1 MKLFEAFGE
10 LALKGQE
17 QVMQGLKDVDQ
28 QGQSFGQ
35 RMDQFGQKV
44 GRAGSAM
51 TRWVS
56 GPMAAAGVGLAA
68 LTKKVAANADRI
80 AKGSREVGLSYAAYQ
95 ELTFVLGQVAGASD
109 ELSQRAL
116 GRLNQRIGIAARE
129 GGKYAEA
136 LVEMGYT
143 QEQVAS
149 GAITAE
155 DAFNKL
161 TTRLSQSSTAS
172 EAAAVASEI
181 LGVRIGRVLG
191 PALQQNA
198 GVVQDLRNK
207 YRDLGLG
214 ISGEALEAS
223 EKFNDQLDVVT
234 RQFKVVGVEIATAFM
249 PVLMDLMLFI
259 KESVAPVLV
268 EFAESLGAIFD
279 WFQKLPEPMQS
290 FLGTI
295 AAIVVALGPFLVIA
309 GKVLSMFSKIKVAI
323 VAIIALKAGITSF
336 LAVTTT
342 GFATLTAAAA
352 PWIALAALIVAAVVG
367 IIAIFENWGAITE
380 WLGQVWDSAVS
391 SIESGAT
398 SVLDFMT
405 SWGSKFVDIFR
416 RLPDTILS
424 FISSLASGAWNAIK
438 QMGSNI
444 INGLANAWSNALNGA
459 QQFVRSMIGA
469 ISRLP
474 GVIIRTIRD
483 MAMSV
488 VTAIRN
494 MVLDT
499 LSWLRELYNQAVGNS
514 IIPDMARDIGAE
526 MDQMADAGGESAK
539 QFANNVSGDLEN
551 AQSGWQSGMAA
562 QTVSGSGDV
571 HVDMRNSIIRDDRD
585 LTDRL
590 MRKGGELAGAF

>member
-129 GGKYAEA
+129 GGKYADA

-234 RQFKVVGVEIATAFM
+234 RQFKDVGVEIATAFM

-268 EFAESLGAIFD
+268 KFAESLSAIFD

-290 FLGTI
+290 FLGSI
-295 AAIVVALGPFLVIA
+295 AAIVVVLGPFLVIA
-309 GKVLSMFSKIKVAI
+309 GKVLSMFSKIKGAI
-323 VAIIALKAGITSF
+323 VLIIGLKAGITSF